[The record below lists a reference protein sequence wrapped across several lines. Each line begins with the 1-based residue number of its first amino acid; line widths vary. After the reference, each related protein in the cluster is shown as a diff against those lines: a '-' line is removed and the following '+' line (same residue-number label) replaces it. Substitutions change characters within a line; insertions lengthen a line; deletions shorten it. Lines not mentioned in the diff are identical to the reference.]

1 MSDSIPFAEREI
13 VYRLPGMDE
22 IEIVKDRPYKRID
35 DRELNFDVY
44 RPPQSDPSHRLPV
57 VVFVHGE
64 GPPEVIENS
73 KDWGQYDGWGRLIAA
88 SGMMAVTFNR
98 RSSHFFS
105 RLSDSAA
112 DLDDL
117 LDLVLDPSQKLGADS
132 KQLAIWTCS
141 GGAPFGVRAGLKRG
155 VRCIAAYYGRMSLK
169 PIRDGIE
176 GEVSERLLDEFSS
189 VAHLSTIPPGSM
201 PPIFIAKAELDDLVG
216 VNESIDEAIEVGHAR
231 DLPVT
236 VANHPHGVHGMD
248 VRNDDD
254 RMREIIAETLLFF
267 RRHLGLEE
275 LE

>member
-1 MSDSIPFAEREI
+1 
-13 VYRLPGMDE
+13 MDE
-22 IEIVKDRPYKRID
+22 IEVVRNRPYKRID
-35 DRELNFDVY
+35 DRELKFDVY
-44 RPPQSDPSHRLPV
+44 RPPQSDPTRNLPV

-64 GPPEVIENS
+64 GSPEVIENS
-73 KDWGQYDGWGRLIAA
+73 KDWGQYDGWGRIIAA

-112 DLDDL
+112 DVDNL
-117 LDLVLDPSQKLGADS
+117 LDHVLDPSKKLGADS
-132 KQLAIWTCS
+132 EQLAIWTCS
-141 GGAPFGVRAGLKRG
+141 GGAPFGIRAGLERG

-176 GEVSERLLDEFSS
+176 GEMRDGLLDEFSS
-189 VAHLSTIPPGSM
+189 VVHLSSMPPGSV

-216 VNESIDEAIEVGHAR
+216 VNESIDEAFEVASAR
-231 DLPVT
+231 NLPVT
-236 VANHPHGVHGMD
+236 LTTHALGEHGMD

-254 RMREIIAETLLFF
+254 RMREIIAETLRFF
-267 RRHLGLEE
+267 RRHLGLEV

>member
-1 MSDSIPFAEREI
+1 ME
-13 VYRLPGMDE
+13 E
-22 IEIVKDRPYKRID
+22 IEVGKDRPYKRID
-35 DRELNFDVY
+35 DRELKFDVY
-44 RPPQSDPSHRLPV
+44 RPPQSDPSRSLPV

-105 RLSDSAA
+105 HLSDPAA
-112 DLDDL
+112 DVDDL
-117 LDLVLDPSQKLGADS
+117 LDHVLDPSHKLGADPE
-132 KQLAIWTCS
+132 KLAIWTCS

-155 VRCIAAYYGRMSLK
+155 VRCISAYYGRMSLH

-176 GEVSERLLDEFSS
+176 GEVSEGLLDEFSS
-189 VAHLSTIPPGSM
+189 AVHLSSMPPGRV

-216 VNESIDEAIEVGHAR
+216 VNESIDEAIQVVHAR
-231 DLPVT
+231 ELPAT
-236 VANHPHGVHGMD
+236 VAKHALGEHGMD

-254 RMREIIAETLLFF
+254 RMREIIAETVQFF
-267 RRHLGLEE
+267 RRHLGLEVPE
-275 LE
+275 

>member
-1 MSDSIPFAEREI
+1 
-13 VYRLPGMDE
+13 MDE
-22 IEIVKDRPYKRID
+22 IEIVKDLPYKRVD
-35 DRELNFDVY
+35 DRELKFDVY
-44 RPPQSDPSHRLPV
+44 RPSQSDLSDSLPV

-112 DLDDL
+112 DVDGL
-117 LDLVLDPSQKLGADS
+117 LDHVLDPLHKLGADP
-132 KQLAIWTCS
+132 KQLGIWTCS

-155 VRCIAAYYGRMSLK
+155 ARCIAAYYGRMSLN
-169 PIRDGIE
+169 PIKDGIE
-176 GEVSERLLDEFSS
+176 GEVSETLMDEFSS
-189 VAHLSTIPPGSM
+189 AAHFRSMSPGSV

-216 VNESIDEAIEVGHAR
+216 VNVSIDEAIEVARAR

-236 VANHPHGVHGMD
+236 VAKHALGEHGMD

-254 RMREIIAETLLFF
+254 RMREIIAETLQFI
-267 RRHLGLEE
+267 RCHLGLEVFE
-275 LE
+275 

>member
-1 MSDSIPFAEREI
+1 
-13 VYRLPGMDE
+13 MDE
-22 IEIVKDRPYKRID
+22 IEIVEDRPYKRID
-35 DRELNFDVY
+35 DRDLKFDVY
-44 RPPQSDPSHRLPV
+44 RPSQSDPSHRLPV

-112 DLDDL
+112 DVDDL

-132 KQLAIWTCS
+132 EQLAIWTCS

-155 VRCIAAYYGRMSLK
+155 ARCIAAYYGRMSLN
-169 PIRDGIE
+169 PIREGIE
-176 GEVSERLLDEFSS
+176 GDGLLDEYSS
-189 VAHLSTIPPGSM
+189 VTHLSSM
-201 PPIFIAKAELDDLVG
+201 PRESVPPIFIAKAELDDLVG
-216 VNESIDEAIEVGHAR
+216 VNESIDEAIEVAHAR
-231 DLPVT
+231 ELPVT
-236 VANHPHGVHGMD
+236 VANHALGVHGMD

-254 RMREIIAETLLFF
+254 RMREIIAGTLLFF

>member
-1 MSDSIPFAEREI
+1 
-13 VYRLPGMDE
+13 MDE
-22 IEIVKDRPYKRID
+22 IEVVKDRPYKRVD
-35 DRELNFDVY
+35 DRELKFDVY
-44 RPPQSDPSHRLPV
+44 RPPQSDLSDSLPV

-105 RLSDSAA
+105 RLSDPAA
-112 DLDDL
+112 DVDDL
-117 LDLVLDPSQKLGADS
+117 LDHVLDPSQKLGANPE
-132 KQLAIWTCS
+132 QLAIWTCS
-141 GGAPFGVRAGLKRG
+141 GGAPFGMRAGLERELQ
-155 VRCIAAYYGRMSLK
+155 CIAAYYGRMSLK

-176 GEVSERLLDEFSS
+176 GEMSEELLDEFSS
-189 VAHLSTIPPGSM
+189 VVHLSSLPLGRV

-216 VNESIDEAIEVGHAR
+216 VNESVDVAIRVAHAR

-236 VANHPHGVHGMD
+236 VAKHAFGEHGMD

-254 RMREIIAETLLFF
+254 RMREIIAETLRFF
-267 RRHLGLEE
+267 RRHLGLEVPE
-275 LE
+275 

>member
-1 MSDSIPFAEREI
+1 MSDPIPFAKRKI

-22 IEIVKDRPYKRID
+22 IEVVKDRPYKRVD
-35 DRELNFDVY
+35 DRELKFDVY
-44 RPPQSDPSHRLPV
+44 RPPQSDLSHRLPV

-105 RLSDSAA
+105 RLSDPAA
-112 DLDDL
+112 DVDDL
-117 LDLVLDPSQKLGADS
+117 LDHVLDPSKKLGADPE
-132 KQLAIWTCS
+132 QLAIWTCS
-141 GGAPFGVRAGLKRG
+141 GGAPFGVRVGLKHG

-176 GEVSERLLDEFSS
+176 GEVSEELMDEFSS
-189 VAHLSTIPPGSM
+189 VAHLRSM
-201 PPIFIAKAELDDLVG
+201 PTEGVPPIFIAKAELDDLVG
-216 VNESIDEAIEVGHAR
+216 VNESIDEAIEVAR
-231 DLPVT
+231 ARNIPVT
-236 VANHPHGVHGMD
+236 VANHPLAEHGMD

-254 RMREIIAETLLFF
+254 RMREIIADTLEFF
-267 RRHLGLEE
+267 RRHLGLDVPE
-275 LE
+275 